1 VFWNLPTAMFRGTSS
16 AAAIAMITALG
27 NLPGFLSPYLV
38 AWIKQKTGS
47 FDVPMYA
54 FAGAMT
60 LAALV
65 VGAIRQSPDR

>member
-1 VFWNLPTAMFRGTSS
+1 
-16 AAAIAMITALG
+16 MITALG

-47 FDVPMYA
+47 FDVPMYT

-60 LAALV
+60 LGALA
-65 VGAIRQSPDR
+65 VGVLKAPQIFVRQSPER